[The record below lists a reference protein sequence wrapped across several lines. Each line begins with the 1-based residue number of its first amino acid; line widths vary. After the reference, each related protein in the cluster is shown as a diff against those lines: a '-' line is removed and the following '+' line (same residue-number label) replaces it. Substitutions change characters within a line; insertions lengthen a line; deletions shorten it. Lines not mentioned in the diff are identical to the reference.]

1 MRVPLVVIFDPLL
14 GNLSDLFKVGEKI
27 GVQDFVSVG
36 SIKSLDKGVLA
47 GLAWLDV
54 TEAQYPGP
62 HTIRPVPLNA
72 AQGRYPGAALQA
84 GLRPLRVDPEL

>member
-1 MRVPLVVIFDPLL
+1 MFGVLPVLNGWQLPVGRMGPLFVVLLDPLL
-14 GNLSDLFKVGEKI
+14 GNLSDLFKVREEV

-54 TEAQYPGP
+54 PKLDSSVLTPFGQC
-62 HTIRPVPLNA
+62 R
-72 AQGRYPGAALQA
+72 
-84 GLRPLRVDPEL
+84 